1 MNEEELTQLEEQLA
15 EARAELEALETT
27 VADREARAAHLEL
40 QIAGVREELSVA
52 QAGIEARDT
61 ELATQRERSDALESA
76 VRGSAQR
83 YRALAL
89 ERSPELPEELV
100 SGDTIDEIDQAID
113 RARETVSKVRGHLET
128 HAQATRVPVGAPPRS
143 APDYSAL
150 SAEEKIARGI
160 EQRRA

>member
-40 QIAGVREELSVA
+40 QLAGVREELSVA

-61 ELATQRERSDALESA
+61 ELATLREQSDALESA

-143 APDYSAL
+143 APDYSTL